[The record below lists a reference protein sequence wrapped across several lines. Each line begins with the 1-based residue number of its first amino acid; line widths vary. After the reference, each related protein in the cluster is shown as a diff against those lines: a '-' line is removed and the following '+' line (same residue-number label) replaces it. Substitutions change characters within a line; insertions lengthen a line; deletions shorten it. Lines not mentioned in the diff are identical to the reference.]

1 VVFDDAFSDG
11 QMPCGRAM
19 AQQKAS
25 ETFLASEA
33 AVSIE
38 RLVLPSDAL

>member
-1 VVFDDAFSDG
+1 
-11 QMPCGRAM
+11 M

-33 AVSIE
+33 AASIE
-38 RLVLPSDAL
+38 RVVLPSDAL